1 MHKIFRL
8 CGTPANEYWRA
19 SRLPLA
25 SMFKPQQPYDSTL
38 RERCAE
44 LPETAVDLIESLL
57 AIQPAKRGTA
67 ASALQSEVCINI
79 HRSIFFRL
87 GLILCVRVRSIS
99 TRGRTRATPPAC
111 RNSPL
116 TKRWMPKPEK
126 MREGLH
132 LHVFFSFHNQIH
144 YLPIIVVFFQD
155 EGTLNKARNSC
166 SYEKPEENAQDSA
179 RNE

>member
-67 ASALQSEVCINI
+67 ASALQSEVRINL
-79 HRSIFFRL
+79 HRSIF
-87 GLILCVRVRSIS
+87 
-99 TRGRTRATPPAC
+99 
-111 RNSPL
+111 
-116 TKRWMPKPEK
+116 
-126 MREGLH
+126 
-132 LHVFFSFHNQIH
+132 
-144 YLPIIVVFFQD
+144 VVS
-155 EGTLNKARNSC
+155 G
-166 SYEKPEENAQDSA
+166 
-179 RNE
+179 